1 MIELVI
7 VSRLLE
13 YPDAALWQH
22 QQELFDAL
30 ASSENLDKE
39 DAQTLGVFL
48 RDLTAQDLLDV
59 QAAYSELFDRGRAT
73 SLLLFEHVHGES
85 RDRGQA
91 MVDLMAQYE
100 QHGLQLDS
108 RELPDHLPLYLE
120 YLAQLPKSE
129 ALGGLQD
136 IAPILALL
144 SARLQ
149 QRDSRYAVLFDLLL
163 KLANTVIDS
172 DKVAEKIANEARDD
186 TPQALDA
193 VWEEEQVKF
202 FADQGVAS
210 RNLRS
215 PASFCRGRGAAISEY
230 HHRRTALMHFL
241 NMFFF
246 DIYPY
251 IAGSVF
257 LIGSWLR
264 YDYGQYTWRAASSQ
278 MLDRKGMN
286 LASNLFHIGILGIFA
301 GHFLGMLTPHWMY
314 EAFLPVDVK
323 QKMAMI
329 AGGACGVLTLVGGIL
344 LLKRRLFSPRVRAT
358 TTGADILILSLLV
371 IQCALGLLTIPFS
384 AQHMDGSEM
393 MKLVGWAQS
402 VVTFHGGAS
411 AHLDGVA
418 FIFRMHLV
426 LGMSLFLLF
435 PFSRLV
441 HIWSVPV
448 EYLTRK
454 YQIVRARH

>member
-48 RDLTAQDLLDV
+48 RDLIAQDVLDV
-59 QAAYSELFDRGRAT
+59 QASYSELFDRGRAT

-149 QRDSRYAVLFDLLL
+149 QRGSRYAVLFDLLL

-172 DKVAEKIANEARDD
+172 DKVAEKIADEARDD

-202 FADQGVAS
+202 FADQGCGES
-210 RNLRS
+210 E
-215 PASFCRGRGAAISEY
+215 ISA
-230 HHRRTALMHFL
+230 HQRR
-241 NMFFF
+241 
-246 DIYPY
+246 
-251 IAGSVF
+251 
-257 LIGSWLR
+257 
-264 YDYGQYTWRAASSQ
+264 
-278 MLDRKGMN
+278 
-286 LASNLFHIGILGIFA
+286 FA
-301 GHFLGMLTPHWMY
+301 GAVAPQYLN
-314 EAFLPVDVK
+314 
-323 QKMAMI
+323 I
-329 AGGACGVLTLVGGIL
+329 SNGG
-344 LLKRRLFSPRVRAT
+344 
-358 TTGADILILSLLV
+358 
-371 IQCALGLLTIPFS
+371 
-384 AQHMDGSEM
+384 QH
-393 MKLVGWAQS
+393 
-402 VVTFHGGAS
+402 
-411 AHLDGVA
+411 
-418 FIFRMHLV
+418 
-426 LGMSLFLLF
+426 
-435 PFSRLV
+435 
-441 HIWSVPV
+441 
-448 EYLTRK
+448 
-454 YQIVRARH
+454 